1 MTSQEKSTNAP
12 KNAPKTTNLNEIIR
26 GEKSEQ
32 APKDGLPP
40 NLTKHFHK
48 DGNSYRSAM
57 FPEKIELVDRGN
69 RMHAYR
75 PVSSFTVSALA
86 QTAEDRG
93 WKSLNVSGD
102 LKFKQRMYVEA
113 ADRGILVKGYEPT
126 QKDAEILLRR
136 ADRRAAQ
143 DNPKVQLFLSATTP
157 ALQKAAVKQSPELK
171 EAFVARVAIAKQAAT
186 IEDPKAAKSFAD
198 RLNDRLTIAIH
209 RGEPI
214 AKLELRDQ
222 ESSQH
227 RDAGQSKDR

>member
-1 MTSQEKSTNAP
+1 MTTQEQNSNTP
-12 KNAPKTTNLNEIIR
+12 KNALKSTNLNEIIR

-32 APKDGLPP
+32 APKDSLPS

-48 DGNSYRSAM
+48 DGNSYRSAA

-86 QTAEDRG
+86 QTAQDRG
-93 WKSLNVSGD
+93 WKSLNVTGD
-102 LKFKQRMYVEA
+102 LKFKQRLYVEA
-113 ADRGILVKGYEPT
+113 SDRGISVKGYQPT
-126 QKDAEILLRR
+126 QKDADILLRR
-136 ADRRAAQ
+136 SHRREAE
-143 DNPKVQLFLSATTP
+143 DNPKVQAFSNATKFS
-157 ALQKAAVKQSPELK
+157 QIKAAVKQFPDLA
-171 EAFVARVAIAKQAAT
+171 EAFVAKAAIEKQAAT
-186 IEDPKAAKSFAD
+186 IDDPKAARSFAD

-222 ESSQH
+222 DLSQR
-227 RDAGQSKDR
+227 RDAGQSKER